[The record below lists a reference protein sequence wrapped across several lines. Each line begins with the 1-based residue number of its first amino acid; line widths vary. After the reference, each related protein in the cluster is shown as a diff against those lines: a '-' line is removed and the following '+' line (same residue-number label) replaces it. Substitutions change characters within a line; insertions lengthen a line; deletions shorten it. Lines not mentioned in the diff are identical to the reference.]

1 MKATGPITIEEGLIL
16 TDPTMEIVDIR
27 YPYPETLKK
36 MVVEVNFKVDDST
49 YSHSRSYTFDTEG
62 NDLIYSDALLLLK
75 THDVLKDFN

>member
-1 MKATGPITIEEGLIL
+1 MKAIGLIKIEEGLVL

-49 YSHSRSYTFDTEG
+49 FSHSRSYTFDTEG
-62 NDLIYSDALLLLK
+62 NDLVYNDALSLIK
-75 THDVLKDFN
+75 SHEVLKDFN